1 MRARAPGSPPSAARR
16 SSLARRRSCARSGR
30 GGRSAMTTPFEACGS
45 RCGPKEIVGTSVAR
59 VLRWTRSCPR
69 TRWRPRAP
77 NPDSTSAAVRRRVAR
92 VVESGELEQ
101 QLVQRVAL
109 LRLERSEELVLD
121 PLPDRAQLGELFL
134 AGRLQA
140 DEVSPPVGRV
150 APTLD
155 QPVGLELVQQPDEPA
170 AVVAERVGDGGLRL
184 AGALVENR
192 EHRMVIRALA
202 RGLEGLDGAGLEGVA
217 QALEQEGRARDELE
231 RRPDAELH
239 EWARSG
245 IRSGGCHVVQYSRV
259 LGSKIAIV
267 EFTNDTTRR

>member
-45 RCGPKEIVGTSVAR
+45 RCGP
-59 VLRWTRSCPR
+59 
-69 TRWRPRAP
+69 
-77 NPDSTSAAVRRRVAR
+77 
-92 VVESGELEQ
+92 
-101 QLVQRVAL
+101 
-109 LRLERSEELVLD
+109 
-121 PLPDRAQLGELFL
+121 LGELFL
-134 AGRLQA
+134 AGWLQA

-184 AGALVENR
+184 AGALVEDR